1 LKAEAKIP
9 QTSTDSINTHMRI
22 LEFTRDI
29 EERGKTPRS
38 KCQSTVK
45 LGSSDQSSCV
55 AQGLRARQSGK
66 KGPKGKVL
74 RGRKVKAQKYGGP
87 LKDYS

>member
-1 LKAEAKIP
+1 MVAKIP

>member
-1 LKAEAKIP
+1 MVARIP
-9 QTSTDSINTHMRI
+9 QTSTDSINIHMRI
-22 LEFTRDI
+22 IEFTRDI

>member
-1 LKAEAKIP
+1 MVARIP

>member
-1 LKAEAKIP
+1 
-9 QTSTDSINTHMRI
+9 MRAV
-22 LEFTRDI
+22 EFTQDLD
-29 EERGKTPRS
+29 ERGKTSRKVCLSPA
-38 KCQSTVK
+38 K
-45 LGSSDQSSCV
+45 LGASDQSSCV
-55 AQGLRARQSGK
+55 AQGLRARRSGK

>member
-1 LKAEAKIP
+1 
-9 QTSTDSINTHMRI
+9 MRI
-22 LEFTRDI
+22 QEVTSDVL
-29 EERGKTPRS
+29 ERGKTPRA
-38 KCQSTVK
+38 KCMSTAK
-45 LGSSDQSSCV
+45 LVSSDQSSCV

>member
-1 LKAEAKIP
+1 
-9 QTSTDSINTHMRI
+9 MRI
-22 LEFTRDI
+22 QEVTSDVL
-29 EERGKTPRS
+29 ERGKTPRA
-38 KCQSTVK
+38 KCMSTAK
-45 LGSSDQSSCV
+45 IGSSDQSSCV

-74 RGRKVKAQKYGGP
+74 RGRKVKAQQYGGP

>member
-1 LKAEAKIP
+1 
-9 QTSTDSINTHMRI
+9 MRI
-22 LEFTRDI
+22 QEVTSDVL
-29 EERGKTPRS
+29 ERGKTQRA
-38 KCQSTVK
+38 KCKSTAK

>member
-1 LKAEAKIP
+1 
-9 QTSTDSINTHMRI
+9 MRAR
-22 LEFTRDI
+22 EFTLD
-29 EERGKTPRS
+29 ERGKTPR
-38 KCQSTVK
+38 KTCLSTVK

-55 AQGLRARQSGK
+55 AQGLRARNSGK
-66 KGPKGKVL
+66 KGPKGKTL

>member
-1 LKAEAKIP
+1 
-9 QTSTDSINTHMRI
+9 
-22 LEFTRDI
+22 
-29 EERGKTPRS
+29 
-38 KCQSTVK
+38 

-55 AQGLRARQSGK
+55 AQGLRARNSGK
-66 KGPKGKVL
+66 KGPKGKTL

>member
-1 LKAEAKIP
+1 
-9 QTSTDSINTHMRI
+9 MRAV
-22 LEFTRDI
+22 EFTQDL
-29 EERGKTPRS
+29 EERGKTSR
-38 KCQSTVK
+38 KVCLSTAK

-55 AQGLRARQSGK
+55 AQGLRARRSGK

>member
-1 LKAEAKIP
+1 
-9 QTSTDSINTHMRI
+9 MRI
-22 LEFTRDI
+22 LEVTQGI
-29 EERGKTPRS
+29 EERGKTPRK
-38 KCQSTVK
+38 KCLSTVK

-55 AQGLRARQSGK
+55 AQGLRARNSGK
-66 KGPKGKVL
+66 KGPKGKSL

>member
-1 LKAEAKIP
+1 
-9 QTSTDSINTHMRI
+9 MRI
-22 LEFTRDI
+22 QEVTSDVL
-29 EERGKTPRS
+29 ERGKTPRA
-38 KCQSTVK
+38 KCVSTAK

-66 KGPKGKVL
+66 KGPKGKIL

>member
-1 LKAEAKIP
+1 
-9 QTSTDSINTHMRI
+9 MRAR
-22 LEFTRDI
+22 EFTLD
-29 EERGKTPRS
+29 ERGKTPR
-38 KCQSTVK
+38 KRCLSTAK

-55 AQGLRARQSGK
+55 AQGLRARRSGK
-66 KGPKGKVL
+66 KGPKGKTL

>member
-1 LKAEAKIP
+1 
-9 QTSTDSINTHMRI
+9 MRAV
-22 LEFTRDI
+22 EFTQDLD
-29 EERGKTPRS
+29 ERGKASRKVCLSPA
-38 KCQSTVK
+38 K
-45 LGSSDQSSCV
+45 LGASDQSSCV
-55 AQGLRARQSGK
+55 AQGLRARRSGK